1 MSPETIKRYRSE
13 LRLTRAELAKE
24 MGVAERTI
32 IRWELGQFKP
42 HPIFLEKLRYLKRRA
57 REKVAAQ

>member
-1 MSPETIKRYRSE
+1 MAR
-13 LRLTRAELAKE
+13 E

-57 REKVAAQ
+57 REKVVAQ